1 MIKITQG
8 IPTRPTV
15 DQILG
20 QIVKLEEHLN
30 ALEIIPATSLYRTSV
45 LLALWSKALTVSRAI
60 CALINAGFPIE
71 AFGLSR
77 TLIEFYFTARFIGN
91 RNTEERAKTFV
102 GFGKRVQKEWQT
114 LAKKYSPKTPP
125 EKLAL
130 DPEVLRVAETFTSKA
145 NWTRLHGQTKAM
157 ALEEDST
164 EKIEQDAAYLSEF
177 DYDVNYF
184 HTSLYVHATVVGVK
198 GHACVPG
205 TAFKVRAG
213 NWSNERRGNGA
224 LFIVASYLCKM
235 VVVVYRAIN
244 EDQPESV
251 KELFDLMSR
260 FLPENS
266 L

>member
-1 MIKITQG
+1 MPA
-8 IPTRPTV
+8 PTKV
-15 DQILG
+15 EQLLDQIG
-20 QIVKLEEHLN
+20 KLEEHLN
-30 ALEIIPATSLYRTSV
+30 AMEIIPATSLYRTSV
-45 LLALWSKALTVSRAI
+45 LLALWSKALTVSRAV
-60 CALINAGFPIE
+60 CALIKADFPIE

-77 TLIEFYFTARFIGN
+77 TLIEFYFTTRFIGN

-102 GFGKRVQKEWQT
+102 DFGKRVQKEWQT
-114 LAKKYSPKTPP
+114 LAKKYLPQTPP

-130 DPEVLRVAETFTSKA
+130 DAEVLRVAETFKSKA
-145 NWTRLHGQTKAM
+145 NWTSLRGQTKAM
-157 ALEEDST
+157 ALEEDSI
-164 EKIEQDAAYLSEF
+164 EKVEQDAAYLSEF

-184 HTSLYVHATVVGVK
+184 HTSLYVHATVVGLK

-224 LFIVASYLCKM
+224 LFIVTSYLCKM

-251 KELFDLMSR
+251 KELFDLMST
-260 FLPENS
+260 FIPENT